1 MCPAYMEKTNRE
13 RTIQNIEYSF
23 DEIKII
29 LLEVIEAMKEKQ
41 YNPVNQLVGYILTG
55 EPTYITGHKQARVK
69 IQKIDRNVL
78 LQMMV
83 ENLICEIDNN
93 G

>member
-1 MCPAYMEKTNRE
+1 MEKTNRE

>member
-1 MCPAYMEKTNRE
+1 MEKTNRE

-78 LQMMV
+78 RQMMV
-83 ENLICEIDNN
+83 ETLICEIDNN

>member
-1 MCPAYMEKTNRE
+1 MEKTNRE

-93 G
+93 E